1 MLDLLR
7 LKMPAGKAMLEVV
20 VPWLTDDLACWLT
33 RCTASD
39 AAVPKSGP
47 EAEFI
52 CKELLSLCRSLCN
65 LLILAKRPGLI
76 WGVDCRTPA
85 EYALIEFVWLRGDL
99 GQACFSPCA
108 GPR

>member
-20 VPWLTDDLACWLT
+20 VPWLTDDLACWLA
-33 RCTASD
+33 RCIASD

-47 EAEFI
+47 EAEFM

-65 LLILAKRPGLI
+65 LLILPERPGLYSESGI
-76 WGVDCRTPA
+76 VCG
-85 EYALIEFVWLRGDL
+85 ALGLMLALVE
-99 GQACFSPCA
+99 PC
-108 GPR
+108 

>member
-1 MLDLLR
+1 MSWASMLDLLR

-65 LLILAKRPGLI
+65 LLILAKRPGLYSES
-76 WGVDCRTPA
+76 WMVSV
-85 EYALIEFVWLRGDL
+85 ALGLMLALVE
-99 GQACFSPCA
+99 PC
-108 GPR
+108 